1 MTQHVKTTHFMNKYK
16 STLTVLFLFVVAF
29 LSAQTATIT
38 GTVTE
43 EKNGSPL
50 ITATVQVGENGTITD
65 LDGHYELQ
73 LPPGDYEIIFSF
85 VGLENVRQSISLKAN
100 EIRQLDVALPE
111 SNNILSTA
119 TVTSGKHERALGE
132 VTVSLDVLRPNLI
145 ENTNQTSLSGL
156 LDKVPGVNLVG
167 DQANIRGGS
176 GFSYGAGSRV
186 LLLVDDMPIQ
196 QADAGFPQWE
206 DVPLENIEQVE
217 VVKGAASALYG
228 SSALNGIVNVRTAY
242 AKAKPETKFSPFAT
256 TFMAPKNEAAKWWD
270 TPRYSVGGGVSHK
283 QKIGK
288 LDLVLGGFYIRNES
302 INDSTWSRRGRI
314 NVGTRYRITDRLS
327 VGLNTNFNKTKGAS
341 FFFWG
346 GLDSLILRPGA
357 AVSESDNL
365 RFNIDPFVTYYDPA
379 NNRHKLMGR
388 FFSVKNNTGT
398 SESDQS
404 NQSDV
409 KYAEY
414 QFQRKMDR
422 IGMILSAGGVYI
434 GTAVRAPLYGDT
446 TFTSRNMAGYLQIDQ
461 RLFEKLNLT
470 GGFRYE
476 HNNIITP
483 EIIEYEIEGQV
494 ARRDTVPGGE
504 IKEAKPVF
512 RFGASYELGRATFLR
527 ASWGQGYRFPSI
539 AEKFIYT
546 LFGGTPIL
554 PNVDLNSETGWSA
567 ELGLR
572 QGFKVGTFSGFL
584 DLAAFTSEYQDM
596 MEFNLVLGSFPPSFQ
611 SQNVG
616 DTRIRG
622 YEASVTGKGKMFG
635 LETMVLA
642 GYTYI
647 DPKFKEWASI
657 DSLKSGSAAFR
668 QTEAYQNAINSSI
681 CSNGNSCENILKYR
695 YRHTAKVD
703 IESRA
708 GQFSVG
714 VSAIYN
720 SFMEN
725 IDEVFEALVVPGLR
739 KFRQDNNKGD
749 LILGA
754 RVAFFPNDHLKLALI
769 GGNLT
774 NREYVARPGKI
785 EPTRNFTLRVDYSF

>member
-1 MTQHVKTTHFMNKYK
+1 MVK
-16 STLTVLFLFVVAF
+16 STFSALLLLASTFVF
-29 LSAQTATIT
+29 AQNATLT
-38 GTVTE
+38 GTLTD
-43 EKNGSPL
+43 EKDNSPL
-50 ITATVQVGENGTITD
+50 ISATIQAGEHGTITD
-65 LDGHYELQ
+65 LDGHYELS
-73 LPPGDYEIIFSF
+73 LPAGSYEVVFSY
-85 VGLENVRQSISLKAN
+85 VGLETVKRNISLKAGESK
-100 EIRQLDVALPE
+100 EIILTLTE
-111 SNNILSTA
+111 SSNILSTA

-132 VTVSLDVLRPNLI
+132 VTVSLDVLKPNLV
-145 ENTNQTSLSGL
+145 ESTNQTSLSGL

-186 LLLVDDMPIQ
+186 LLLVDDMPIL
-196 QADAGFPQWE
+196 QADAGYPQWE

-242 AKAKPETKFSPFAT
+242 AKSKPETKFSPFVAIYE
-256 TFMAPKNEAAKWWD
+256 APKNKAAKWWD
-270 TPRYSVGGGVSHK
+270 TPRYSAGGSISHK
-283 QKIGK
+283 QKIGN
-288 LDLVLGGFYIRNES
+288 LDLVAGGYYYRQES

-314 NVGTRYRITDRLS
+314 NIGTRYRITDRLS
-327 VGLNTNFNKTKGAS
+327 VGLNTNFNKIKGAS

-346 GLDSLILRPGA
+346 GVDSLILRPGA

-365 RFNIDPFVTYYDPA
+365 RFNIDPYITYYDPS

-388 FFSVKNNTGT
+388 YFGVKNNTGT
-398 SESDQS
+398 SEADQS
-404 NQSDV
+404 NRSEV

-414 QFQRKMDR
+414 QFQRKMER
-422 IGMILSAGGVYI
+422 IGMILSAGGVFI

-446 TFTSRNMAGYLQIDQ
+446 TFTSQNMAGYLQLDQ
-461 RLFEKLNLT
+461 KLFDRLNLS

-476 HNNIITP
+476 SNKILTP
-483 EIIEYEIEGQV
+483 EIIEYKNGGSV
-494 ARRDTVPGGE
+494 VHRDTVPNGE

-512 RFGASYELGRATFLR
+512 RFGASYELGKATFLR

-546 LFGGTPIL
+546 IFGGTPIL
-554 PNVDLNSETGWSA
+554 PNVDLTSETGWSA

-572 QGFKVGTFSGFL
+572 QGFKISEFSGFL

-596 MEFNLVLGSFPPSFQ
+596 MEFNIVLAAFPPSFQ

-616 DTRIRG
+616 DTRING
-622 YEASVTGKGKMFG
+622 YEASITGKGKIFG
-635 LETMVLA
+635 LETTVLA

-647 DPKFKEWASI
+647 DPKFKDWASI
-657 DSLKSGSAAFR
+657 DSIKNGSEAFR
-668 QTEAYQNAINSSI
+668 QTDAYLNAINSSV
-681 CSNGNSCENILKYR
+681 CSNNRSCQNILKYR
-695 YRHTAKVD
+695 YKHTAKVD

-708 GQFSVG
+708 GHFAVG
-714 VSAIYN
+714 VSAVYN

-739 KFRQDNNKGD
+739 QYRTQNDKGD
-749 LILGA
+749 LVLGA
-754 RVAFFPNDHLKLALI
+754 RVAYFPNDHLKLALI
-769 GGNLT
+769 CGNLT
-774 NREYVARPGKI
+774 NEEWTARPGKI
-785 EPTRNFTLRVDYSF
+785 EATRNWTLRADYSF

>member
-1 MTQHVKTTHFMNKYK
+1 MNKLK
-16 STLTVLFLFVVAF
+16 FTLAALLLHAVAI
-29 LSAQTATIT
+29 LSSQTATLSGILL
-38 GTVTE
+38 E
-43 EKNGSPL
+43 ESTNSPL
-50 ITATVQVGENGTITD
+50 INATVQAGETGTITD
-65 LDGHYELQ
+65 FNGHYELK
-73 LPPGDYEIIFSF
+73 LAPGDYQVSFSF
-85 VGLENVRQSISLKAN
+85 VGLEPVVQSVSLKAGETK
-100 EIRQLDVALPE
+100 EINLSLTE
-111 SNNILSTA
+111 NTNILSTA

-132 VTVSLDVLRPNLI
+132 VTVSIDVLRPNLL

-186 LLLVDDMPIQ
+186 LLLVDDMPIL
-196 QADAGFPQWE
+196 QADAGYPQWE

-217 VVKGAASALYG
+217 VVKGAASAMYG

-242 AKAKPETKFSPFAT
+242 AKAKPETKISPFVT
-256 TFMAPKNEAAKWWD
+256 SFGAPKNEAAKWWD
-270 TPRYSVGGGVSHK
+270 TPRYSAGGSFSHK
-283 QKIGK
+283 QKFGK
-288 LDLVLGGFYIRNES
+288 LDLVTGGYYIRQES
-302 INDSTWSRRGRI
+302 INDSTWSRRGRFNI
-314 NVGTRYRITDRLS
+314 GTRYRITDRLS
-327 VGLNTNFNKTKGAS
+327 VGLNTNFNKNKNAS

-346 GLDSLILRPGA
+346 GADSLVLRPGA
-357 AVSESDNL
+357 AVSEGNNL
-365 RFNIDPFVTYYDPA
+365 RYNIDPYVTYYDPS

-388 FFSVKNNTGT
+388 FYSVKNKTGT
-398 SESDQS
+398 SEADQS
-404 NQSDV
+404 NRSEV
-409 KYAEY
+409 KYGEY

-422 IGMILSAGGVYI
+422 VGLILTAGGVYI

-446 TFTSRNMAGYLQIDQ
+446 TFTSRNMAAYLQLD
-461 RLFEKLNLT
+461 EKLFDRLNLS

-476 HNNIITP
+476 QNVIKTP
-483 EIIEYEIEGQV
+483 EIIEYKIDGQV
-494 ARRDTVPGGE
+494 AQRDTVPNGE

-512 RFGASYELGRATFLR
+512 RFGASYELGQATFVR

-546 LFGGTPIL
+546 LFGSVPIL
-554 PNVDLNSETGWSA
+554 PNVDLTSETGWSA

-572 QGFKVGTFSGFL
+572 QGFRVGGFSGFV
-584 DLAAFTSEYQDM
+584 DLAAFTSEYQNM
-596 MEFNLVLGSFPPSFQ
+596 MEFNLLPGVFPPSFQ

-622 YEASVTGKGKMFG
+622 YEVSVTGKGKLFG
-635 LETMVLA
+635 METTVLA

-657 DSLKSGSAAFR
+657 DSLKNGSEAFR
-668 QTEAYQNAINSSI
+668 QTDAYLNAINSSI
-681 CSNGNSCENILKYR
+681 CSNKRSCENILKYR

-703 IESRA
+703 IETRA
-708 GQFSVG
+708 GKFAFG

-725 IDEVFEALVVPGLR
+725 IDEIFESIVVPGLR
-739 KFRQDNNKGD
+739 KYRTENDHGD

-754 RVAFFPNDHLKLALI
+754 RAAFFPSDKLKVALI

-774 NREYVARPGKI
+774 NREYTARPGKI
-785 EPTRNFTLRVDYSF
+785 EATRNFTLRVDYSF

>member
-1 MTQHVKTTHFMNKYK
+1 MNKIK
-16 STLTVLFLFVVAF
+16 STLAILLLHTAF
-29 LSAQTATIT
+29 ILSSQTATLT
-38 GTVTE
+38 GILLE
-43 EKNGSPL
+43 ESNSSPL
-50 ITATVQVGENGTITD
+50 INATVQAGEHGTITD
-65 LDGHYELQ
+65 FNGHYELK
-73 LPPGDYEIIFSF
+73 LSPGEYQVSFSF
-85 VGLENVRQSISLKAN
+85 VGLETVVQNIILKAGETK
-100 EIRQLDVALPE
+100 EINLSLAE
-111 SNNILSTA
+111 NANILSTA

-132 VTVSLDVLRPNLI
+132 VTVSLDVLKPTLL

-176 GFSYGAGSRV
+176 GYSYGAGSRV
-186 LLLVDDMPIQ
+186 LLLVDDMPIL
-196 QADAGFPQWE
+196 QADAGYPQWE

-242 AKAKPETKFSPFAT
+242 AKAKPETKISPFVT
-256 TFMAPKNEAAKWWD
+256 NYMAPKNKAAKWWD
-270 TPRYSVGGGVSHK
+270 TPRYTAGGSISHR
-283 QKIGK
+283 QKFGK
-288 LDLVLGGFYIRNES
+288 LDLVMGGFYSRNES
-302 INDSTWSRRGRI
+302 INDSSSSRRGRI
-314 NVGTRYRITDRLS
+314 NIGTRYRITDHLS
-327 VGLNTNFNKTKGAS
+327 VGLNTNFNKGKGSS
-341 FFFWG
+341 FFFWKG
-346 GLDSLILRPGA
+346 VDSLILRPGTP
-357 AVSESDNL
+357 VSNSSSL
-365 RFNIDPFVTYYDPA
+365 RFNIDPYVTYYDPA

-388 FFSVKNNTGT
+388 YFSVKNLSGT
-398 SESDQS
+398 AEADQS
-404 NQSDV
+404 NRSEV

-414 QFQRKMDR
+414 QFQRKMDK
-422 IGMILSAGGVYI
+422 IGLILSAGGVYI
-434 GTAVRAPLYGDT
+434 GTAVKAPLYGDT
-446 TFTSRNMAGYLQIDQ
+446 TFTSRNMAAYLQLDQ
-461 RLFEKLNLT
+461 KLFDRLNLS

-476 HNNIITP
+476 QNAIFTP
-483 EIIEYEIEGQV
+483 EIIEYRIGGQV
-494 ARRDTVPGGE
+494 AQRDTVPGGE

-512 RFGASYELGRATFLR
+512 RLGASYEVGQATFLR

-572 QGFKVGTFSGFL
+572 QGFKVGGFSGFL

-596 MEFNLVLGSFPPSFQ
+596 MEFNLVLGTFPPSFQ

-622 YEASVTGKGKMFG
+622 YEASVTGKGKLFG
-635 LETMVLA
+635 METTVLA

-647 DPKFKEWASI
+647 DPKFKEWASL
-657 DSLKSGSAAFR
+657 DSLKFGSEAFR
-668 QTEAYQNAINSSI
+668 QTDAYSNAINSSI
-681 CSNGNSCENILKYR
+681 CSSGRSCENILKYR

-708 GQFSVG
+708 GQFSLG

-739 KFRQDNNKGD
+739 KYRTDNDHGD

-754 RVAFFPNDHLKLALI
+754 RAAYFPTDHLKLALI
-769 GGNLT
+769 CGNLT
-774 NREYVARPGKI
+774 NREYTARPGKI
-785 EPTRNFTLRVDYSF
+785 EGTRHFTLRVDYSF